1 MTHVAII
8 GGGWA
13 GLTAAVR
20 LFEQGKRITL
30 FESAPQLGGRARS
43 LAWKPESTEWTVD
56 NGQHIMIGAY
66 QRTLALLKTLGVR
79 EADVLAREPLHITL
93 SNGALFKGKRGWGPL
108 KLALPIMG
116 SRALSMDEKIALL
129 RLTRALVQA
138 PPTPGT
144 TVVQWLAQ
152 LQQPKKLID
161 LMWEPLAVAALNTAP
176 HEADAVVYHRVLA
189 ATLTGG
195 SSASDY
201 LLPKAGLSGLLPAPA
216 EQWLINKGVQIHLR
230 QPVRN
235 IAQAEHGFA
244 VDGQVFDAVVLATP
258 PWVTSDLLK
267 PLPAAAATRAQIDA
281 LAWRPITTVYMELAT
296 RWQPPANMTLL
307 PDPAMPGGWWLFDRS
322 QSTPSPAS
330 AAEQAKPPLP
340 LAGEGWGEGT
350 TSRKTQPAPSKTTLL
365 SLVASDSAPDDSGRR
380 IFGRRAVTVL
390 KHYFP
395 TMPIALHTQVLCE
408 KRATFACTPKLQRP
422 ANATALRGLVIAGDY
437 TAHPYPATLEG
448 AVMSGEAAAEL
459 IGKT

>member
-1 MTHVAII
+1 MTHIAII

-13 GLTAAVR
+13 GLAAAVR
-20 LFEQGKRITL
+20 LTEQGKRITL

-43 LAWKPESTEWTVD
+43 LAWQPEHTEWTID

-66 QRTLALLKTLGVR
+66 QQTLALLKTLGVR
-79 EADVLAREPLHITL
+79 ESDVLAREPLHITL

-108 KLALPIMG
+108 KLALPIMASG
-116 SRALSMDEKIALL
+116 NLNLEDKFALL

-138 PPTPGT
+138 PPAAGT
-144 TVVQWLAQ
+144 TVAQWLTQ
-152 LQQPKKLID
+152 LSQPKKLID

-176 HEADAVVYHRVLA
+176 HEADAVVYHRVLS

-216 EQWLINKGVQIHLR
+216 QQWLTSKGVQIRLR
-230 QPVRN
+230 QPVRS
-235 IAQAEHGFA
+235 ITKAQHGFT
-244 VDGQVFDAVVLATP
+244 VDGQPFDAVVLATP

-267 PLPAAAATRAQIDA
+267 PLPEAAQTRALIDA
-281 LAWRPITTVYMELAT
+281 LAWRPITTVYMELGA
-296 RWQPPANMTLL
+296 RWQPPVNMVLL

-322 QSTPSPAS
+322 SPEA
-330 AAEQAKPPLP
+330 
-340 LAGEGWGEGT
+340 
-350 TSRKTQPAPSKTTLL
+350 KTTLL
-365 SLVASDSAPDDSGRR
+365 SVVASDSAPDDSGRR
-380 IFGRRAVTVL
+380 IFGRRALTIV

-395 TMPIALHTQVLCE
+395 KMPIALHTQVLCE
-408 KRATFACTPKLQRP
+408 KRATFACVPHLARP
-422 ANATALRGLVIAGDY
+422 ANATALPGLVIAGDY

-448 AVMSGEAAAEL
+448 AVMSGQAAAQAL
-459 IGKT
+459 K

>member
-1 MTHVAII
+1 MTHIAII

-20 LFEQGKRITL
+20 LIEQGKRITL

-43 LAWKPESTEWTVD
+43 VPWQPEHTEWTID

-79 EADVLAREPLHITL
+79 ERDVLKREPLHITL
-93 SNGALFKGKRGWGPL
+93 PNGVLFKGKKGWGPL

-116 SRALSMDEKIALL
+116 SRALTLDEKIALL

-138 PPTPGT
+138 PPAPGT
-144 TVVQWLAQ
+144 TVAQWLAL

-201 LLPKAGLSGLLPAPA
+201 LLPKAGLSGLLPGPA
-216 EQWLINKGVQIHLR
+216 EKWLATKGVQIHLR
-230 QPVRN
+230 QPVRS
-235 IAQAEHGFA
+235 IAHTGRGFT
-244 VDGQVFDAVVLATP
+244 VDGHAFDAVKFDAVILATP

-267 PLPAAAATRAQIDA
+267 PLPAAASTCAQIDA
-281 LAWRPITTVYMELAT
+281 LAWRPITTVYIELAT
-296 RWQPPANMTLL
+296 RWQPPASMTLL

-322 QSTPSPAS
+322 ENTPSPAS
-330 AAEQAKPPLP
+330 A
-340 LAGEGWGEGT
+340 GEGWGGGKRLDHIKSQ
-350 TSRKTQPAPSKTTLL
+350 SRTLL

-395 TMPIALHTQVLCE
+395 NMPIALHTQVLCE
-408 KRATFACTPKLQRP
+408 KRATFACTPKLARP
-422 ANATALRGLVIAGDY
+422 TNTTALHGLVIAGDY

-448 AVMSGEAAAEL
+448 AVMSGEAAAASL
-459 IGKT
+459 I

>member
-1 MTHVAII
+1 MTCIAII

-20 LFEQGKRITL
+20 LTEQGKRVTL
-30 FESAPQLGGRARS
+30 FEAAPQLGGRARS
-43 LAWKPESTEWTVD
+43 LTWKPDQTEWTID

-138 PPTPGT
+138 PPAHGT
-144 TVVQWLAQ
+144 TVAQWLSQ
-152 LQQPKKLID
+152 LAQPKKLID
-161 LMWEPLAVAALNTAP
+161 MMWEPLAVAALNTAP

-201 LLPKAGLSGLLPAPA
+201 LLPKAGLSGLLPGPV
-216 EQWLINKGVQIHLR
+216 QKWLAAQSVQIHLR
-230 QPVRN
+230 HPVRS
-235 IAQAEHGFA
+235 IAQAERRFT
-244 VDGQVFDAVVLATP
+244 VDSHAFDAVVLATP

-267 PLPAAAATRAQIDA
+267 PLAAAAPTRAQIDA

-296 RWQPPANMTLL
+296 RWQAPASMTLL

-322 QSTPSPAS
+322 
-330 AAEQAKPPLP
+330 
-340 LAGEGWGEGT
+340 
-350 TSRKTQPAPSKTTLL
+350 APDAKTTLL

-395 TMPIALHTQVLCE
+395 NVPIALHTQVLCE
-408 KRATFACTPKLQRP
+408 KRATFACTPKLARP
-422 ANATALRGLVIAGDY
+422 TNATALPGLILAGDY

-448 AVMSGEAAAEL
+448 AVISGEAAAEL
-459 IGKT
+459 IGRT